1 MASLFFYFVLIYTT
15 NFYIVL
21 LSFKLQLT
29 RNWSKKIQ
37 MQDLNEKKN
46 RQCQLGENVVVALT
60 AL

>member
-29 RNWSKKIQ
+29 RNWSKKIW
-37 MQDLNEKKN
+37 MQDLNEKKK
-46 RQCQLGENVVVALT
+46 
-60 AL
+60 